1 MTIAWVTI
9 GLLTVGTVG
18 MTIAWVTIGLLT
30 VGTVAIKAVGPIA
43 LGGRRLPDR
52 LAGVVA
58 LLAPSLLAALVIV
71 DTLGADQAFSVD
83 ERLAGLAAA
92 GGALAARLPL
102 VVVLVVAVGVT
113 AGLRALS

>member
-1 MTIAWVTI
+1 VTAAWVTI
-9 GLLTVGTVG
+9 ALLT
-18 MTIAWVTIGLLT
+18 I
-30 VGTVAIKAVGPIA
+30 GTVAIKAVGPIT
-43 LGGRRLPDR
+43 LGGRELPDR

-71 DTLGADQAFSVD
+71 DTLGADKSFHVD

-102 VVVLVVAVGVT
+102 VFVLLIAAVVT

>member
-1 MTIAWVTI
+1 VTVAWVTI
-9 GLLTVGTVG
+9 ALLT
-18 MTIAWVTIGLLT
+18 I
-30 VGTVAIKAVGPIA
+30 GTVAIKAVGPIT
-43 LGGRRLPDR
+43 LGGRELPDR

-58 LLAPSLLAALVIV
+58 LLAPSLLAALVV
-71 DTLGADQAFSVD
+71 ADTLGGDRSFTVD

-102 VVVLVVAVGVT
+102 VVVLLVAAVTT